1 MIVYVKK
8 KEAGSTC
15 CNPQQVTY
23 GVHGIIQIEE
33 NVLDIRRTWVNTN
46 KSILPQSAPNLA
58 ANA

>member
-23 GVHGIIQIEE
+23 GVLGIIQIEE
-33 NVLDIRRTWVNTN
+33 NVLDIRRTWGEHKYYRKVLLT
-46 KSILPQSAPNLA
+46 
-58 ANA
+58 